1 VYSYSRQ
8 SNQSE
13 WTLVANLTGSG
24 TASAYFG
31 YSVSLSADGTTL
43 AVGEFGEN
51 SLWIYTAAP
60 VGSGAWS
67 LPRKI
72 VHTDGGFSGDVKFGS
87 ALSLSASGATLAVGA
102 WGYGVSQGAASV
114 FARDATDVWFGQS
127 SILTE
132 GFAGNNFGL
141 SVAINGEGN
150 RIAVGAYTDSV
161 QGTYNGA
168 VYIYSRNETTLS
180 WSLQQRVLPSDSL
193 SGSYRYFGQSLSLS
207 SNGDTLVVGGFGEG
221 SIGMKSG
228 AWWHFEWN
236 GTLFEQ
242 SGLKKVGQPTS
253 NGAGQGY
260 SIDVSSD
267 GQTVIGPCTAASARQ
282 PAAAHNPR
290 SGLAFSFHLFP
301 HDVVCLFRC
310 LVQWAR
316 IVKAMPMCG
325 HATCPVRPTGN
336 S

>member
-1 VYSYSRQ
+1 VALVRAGVYSYARQ
-8 SNQSE
+8 TNQSG
-13 WTLVANLTGSG
+13 WSLVSNFTGSG

-43 AVGEFGEN
+43 AVGEYGAN
-51 SLWIYTAAP
+51 VVWLYTAAP
-60 VGSGAWS
+60 VGSGAWT

-72 VHTDGGFSGDVKFGS
+72 VHTAAGFAGDVKFGS
-87 ALSLSASGATLAVGA
+87 ALSLSASGATLVVGA
-102 WGYGVSQGAASV
+102 LGYGVSQGAASV
-114 FARDATDVWFGQS
+114 FARNATGVWFVQS

-141 SVAINGEGN
+141 SVAINGAGN

-180 WSLQQRVLPSDSL
+180 WRYLQCVLPYDSI
-193 SGSYRYFGQSLSLS
+193 SASYRYFGQALFLS
-207 SNGDTLVVGGFGEG
+207 SSGHTLVVGAR
-221 SIGMKSG
+221 SG

-242 SGLKKVGQPTS
+242 SGLKKMAQPMIT
-253 NGAGQGY
+253 GANQGY
-260 SIDVSSD
+260 SIALSAD
-267 GQTVIGPCTAASARQ
+267 GQTVIGLCTAASARP

-290 SGLAFSFHLFP
+290 SGLAFSFLLLP
-301 HDVVCLFRC
+301 RDVVCLFRC

-316 IVKAMPMCG
+316 AMSAVSMCG
-325 HATCPVRPTGN
+325 HATCPVRRTGN